1 MNYFRAEKGELF
13 DHLTDQVTLSE
24 KKTRWEM
31 ITIIENNTAQF
42 QIVKCT
48 LYAPISFKS
57 WRVEYL

>member
-48 LYAPISFKS
+48 LYAG
-57 WRVEYL
+57 Y